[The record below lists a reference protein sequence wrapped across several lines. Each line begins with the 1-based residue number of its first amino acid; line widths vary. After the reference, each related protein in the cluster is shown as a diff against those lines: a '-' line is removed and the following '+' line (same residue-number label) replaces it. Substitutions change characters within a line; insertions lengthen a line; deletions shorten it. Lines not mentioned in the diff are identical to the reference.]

1 MAIELLPLPLPT
13 SADASK
19 LAEFGREVKGID
31 PAQVSPEEFKEI
43 EQALY
48 KVSLDCSSSI
58 SSSSLL
64 EAARSFAIQ
73 GCTCIPRSAVCIDE
87 GQDSVYILLSQ

>member
-1 MAIELLPLPLPT
+1 MAIELLPLPLPA

-19 LAEFGREVKGID
+19 LAEFGREVKGIN

-48 KVSLDCSSSI
+48 KVSLDYSSSV
-58 SSSSLL
+58 SSGLLL
-64 EAARSFAIQ
+64 EAARRFAIQ
-73 GCTCIPRSAVCIDE
+73 RCTCIPRSTICIDE
-87 GQDSVYILLSQ
+87 GQDSV